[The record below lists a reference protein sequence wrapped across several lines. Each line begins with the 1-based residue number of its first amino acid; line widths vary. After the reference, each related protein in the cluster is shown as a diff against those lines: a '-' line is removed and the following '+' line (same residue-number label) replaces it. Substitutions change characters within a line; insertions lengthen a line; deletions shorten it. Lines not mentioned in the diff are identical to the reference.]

1 MLYTPT
7 MTTLQTKIT
16 FKCKKCKTK
25 GSAVLSETDHPYN
38 TDTYVHDVTDGFR
51 VANPL
56 YPSADVFCTKCGRKV
71 L

>member
-1 MLYTPT
+1 
-7 MTTLQTKIT
+7 MTTNRTTIA

-38 TDTYVHDVTDGFR
+38 TDTYVHDVTAGFM
-51 VANPL
+51 VTNPM
-56 YPSADVFCTKCGRKV
+56 YPGADVYCESCGRKV